1 MLGDAAFGG
10 ELAADH
16 LRTFDVHDL
25 RIGGRAA
32 RDLEKS
38 LRIESKSLGKYQ
50 ALSHGQTVEAQ
61 DQIDRELGAPAI
73 SDLADM
79 EMGRKQ
85 CAQDRLHGGRDMR
98 IAADQR
104 DTLAA
109 TDLAAR
115 AGDRGFQE
123 TQPAL
128 GNTLV
133 QAAMRSG

>member
-1 MLGDAAFGG
+1 EMLGEAAFGG
-10 ELAADH
+10 KFAADH

-38 LRIESKSLGKYQ
+38 LRLESESLGKYQ
-50 ALSHGQTVEAQ
+50 TLSHGQSVEAQ
-61 DQIDRELGAPAI
+61 DQIDGELGAPAI
-73 SDLADM
+73 SDLAHM

-85 CAQDRLHGGRDMR
+85 RAQDRLHGGCDMR

-115 AGDRGFQE
+115 AGNPGLE
-123 TQPAL
+123 KT
-128 GNTLV
+128 
-133 QAAMRSG
+133 QAARGHQLGQ